1 MQSNLCLFLAK
12 SVTRMVYFKVIHM
25 NVLKI
30 LMLEDEVDDAGLIER
45 MLQRSGIEFI
55 SKLVDSREEFIEA
68 LESFNPQIILSDHS
82 LPQFNSI
89 EGLKIIQEKKLN
101 IPFIL
106 VTGAVSEEFAVNCL
120 RDGADDY
127 ILKGNLARLPS
138 AILNALKR
146 RNTENDR
153 HKAEESLFNQNQ
165 ELIKINKE
173 LDKFVYSASHD
184 LRAPLKSVLGLVMLA
199 QYDVKINKYES
210 LGDYFNMMEESIYKL
225 DNTIKDIIN
234 YSRNNRTEVSSEKV
248 ILKHIINESIDNFR
262 YLEDSASIEKSI
274 TVHETKPLFSD
285 STRLKILFNNIISNA
300 IKYRKTGARE
310 QSYIAITAEVLDE
323 KAIIHIEDNGI
334 GINEKVIQ
342 KIFDMFYRGTEMS
355 QGSGLGL
362 YIVKET
368 LEKLK
373 GTIEVSSELNKK
385 TIFKIEIPNNKESN
399 IEVK

>member
-1 MQSNLCLFLAK
+1 MDA
-12 SVTRMVYFKVIHM
+12 
-25 NVLKI
+25 LKI

-45 MLQRSGIEFI
+45 ILQKNGILFI

-68 LESFNPQIILSDHS
+68 LDSFSPQIILSDHS
-82 LPQFNSI
+82 LPQFNST

-120 RDGADDY
+120 REGADDY
-127 ILKGNLARLPS
+127 ILKGNLVRLPS
-138 AILNALKR
+138 AIHNALKR
-146 RNTENDR
+146 RDMENDR
-153 HKAEESLFNQNQ
+153 YKAEESLFNQNQ
-165 ELIKINKE
+165 ELIKINRE

-184 LRAPLKSVLGLVMLA
+184 LRAPLKSVLGLIMLA
-199 QYDVKINKYES
+199 QHDSKSHKYET
-210 LGDYFNMMEESIYKL
+210 LGDYFNMMEESICKL

-234 YSRNNRTEVSSEKV
+234 YSRNNRTELSYEKV
-248 ILKHIINESIDNFR
+248 ILKDIINESIDNFR

-274 TVHETKPLFSD
+274 SVHEIKPLFSD

-300 IKYRKTGARE
+300 IKYRKTGNRE
-310 QSYIAITAEVLDE
+310 QSYIAITAEVSDE
-323 KAIIHIEDNGI
+323 RAIIHIEDNGI

-342 KIFDMFYRGTEMS
+342 KIFDMFYRGTEKS

-368 LEKLK
+368 LEKLR
-373 GTIEVSSELNKK
+373 GTIAVSSELNKK
-385 TIFKIEIPNNKESN
+385 TIFKIEIPNNKG
-399 IEVK
+399 

>member
-1 MQSNLCLFLAK
+1 MD
-12 SVTRMVYFKVIHM
+12 
-25 NVLKI
+25 VLKI
-30 LMLEDEVDDAGLIER
+30 LMLEDEADDAGLIER
-45 MLQRSGIEFI
+45 TLQKSGIVFI
-55 SKLVDSREEFIEA
+55 SKLVDSREEFIEE
-68 LESFNPQIILSDHS
+68 LESFNPHIILSDHS

-89 EGLKIIQEKKLN
+89 EGLKIVREKNMN

-120 RDGADDY
+120 KEGADDY

-138 AILNALKR
+138 AILNSLKQ
-146 RNTENDR
+146 RNMENDR
-153 HKAEESLFNQNQ
+153 HKAEETLLKQNG

-199 QYDVKINKYES
+199 QNDSKTFNYEA
-210 LGDYFNMMEESIYKL
+210 LDDYLNMMEQSIYKL

-234 YSRNNRTEVSSEKV
+234 YSRNNRTDLCIAKV
-248 ILKHIINESIDNFR
+248 ILKDLIHESIDNFR
-262 YLEDSASIEKSI
+262 YLENSSSIEKRI
-274 TVHETKPLFSD
+274 TIHEINPFFSD
-285 STRLKILFNNIISNA
+285 KARLKVLFDNIISNA
-300 IKYRKTGARE
+300 IKYRRTGDRV
-310 QSYIAITAEVLDE
+310 QPYIAITAEVSYE

-334 GINEKVIQ
+334 GIPEKLTE
-342 KIFDMFYRGTEMS
+342 KIFEMFYRGTERS

-373 GTIEVSSELNKK
+373 GTIEVSSELNMK
-385 TIFKIEIPNNKESN
+385 TIFKIEIPNNHEQN
-399 IEVK
+399 IEAK